1 MKKEEHH
8 AQNNKGNGIAM
19 TDAVKRALDKYVE
32 YISKQ
37 DGVLQI
43 YLFGSCANG
52 AAHERS
58 DIDLMVIVDDG
69 KNTGKMAVQ
78 FYKGLAHTDVPLD
91 IHVNQKTV
99 FHKAAEELTIQNTI
113 KNTGVLLYG

>member
-1 MKKEEHH
+1 
-8 AQNNKGNGIAM
+8 M
-19 TDAVKRALDKYVE
+19 TDSMKSALDKYIE
-32 YISKQ
+32 FISKQ

-52 AAHERS
+52 TTHERS
-58 DIDLMVIVDDG
+58 DIDLMVIVDDV

-91 IHVNQKTV
+91 ILVNRKTT
-99 FHKAAEELTIQNTI
+99 FYKAAENLTIQNTI

>member
-1 MKKEEHH
+1 
-8 AQNNKGNGIAM
+8 M
-19 TDAVKRALDKYVE
+19 TDSVKSALDKYIE
-32 YISKQ
+32 FISKQ

-52 AAHERS
+52 ATHERS
-58 DIDLMVIVDDG
+58 DIDLMVIVDDA

-91 IHVNQKTV
+91 ILVNQKTT
-99 FHKAAEELTIQNTI
+99 FYKAAENLTIQNTI